1 MNDPVF
7 VVDADGRMLETNAA
21 FERVFGPAQGTKSI
35 FDRWPELESI
45 WRSALGSITHGRTLQ
60 IDVPAS
66 GTSGNPIIFDVH
78 LFSFLRPVPG
88 QANAPDGLARGP
100 IGAAE
105 GPIGAAEGPIGAA
118 EGPIGAAEGTIAGVA
133 GVCRDATR
141 DRERTRQLEL
151 QATTDDLTGVFSRNQ
166 LVVLLDLEIRSAV
179 RRKSTGCFLYLDID
193 GFKQLNDRFGH
204 AEGDRVLREVAALLE
219 HNLRAA
225 DVVARLG
232 GDEFGV
238 ILVDAGL
245 EHGLEKAQ
253 RLVELLN
260 DVIAGGDVTG
270 RDERITVSMGM
281 AAFPDHG
288 SGASEIIRRADAAM
302 YRAKRKALNRVEVW
316 VDGPAE

>member
-21 FERVFGPAQGTKSI
+21 FERVFGPAQGSKSI

-88 QANAPDGLARGP
+88 QANAPDG
-100 IGAAE
+100 
-105 GPIGAAEGPIGAA
+105 AA

-141 DRERTRQLEL
+141 DRERTRQLKL

-238 ILVDAGL
+238 ILVDAGP

-302 YRAKRKALNRVEVW
+302 YRAKRNAEIGVEVW
-316 VDGPAE
+316 VDDPTT

>member
-35 FDRWPELESI
+35 FDQWPELESI

-88 QANAPDGLARGP
+88 QANAPDGLAGGP

-118 EGPIGAAEGTIAGVA
+118 KGPIGAAEGTIAGVA

-260 DVIAGGDVTG
+260 DVIAGGDMIG

-302 YRAKRKALNRVEVW
+302 YRAKRNAEIGVEVW
-316 VDGPAE
+316 VDDSTT

>member
-35 FDRWPELESI
+35 FDQWPELESI

-66 GTSGNPIIFDVH
+66 GTSGNSIIFDVH

-88 QANAPDGLARGP
+88 QANAPDGLAG
-100 IGAAE
+100 
-105 GPIGAAEGPIGAA
+105 
-118 EGPIGAAEGTIAGVA
+118 GPIGAAEGTIAGVA

-166 LVVLLDLEIRSAV
+166 LIVLLDLEIRSAV

-260 DVIAGGDVTG
+260 DVIAGGDMIG

-302 YRAKRKALNRVEVW
+302 YRAKRNAEIGVEVW
-316 VDGPAE
+316 VDDSTT

>member
-35 FDRWPELESI
+35 FDQWPELESI

-88 QANAPDGLARGP
+88 QANAPDGLAGGP

-105 GPIGAAEGPIGAA
+105 GPIGAAK
-118 EGPIGAAEGTIAGVA
+118 GTIAGVA

-253 RLVELLN
+253 RLIELLN
-260 DVIAGGDVTG
+260 DVIAGGDMIG

-302 YRAKRKALNRVEVW
+302 YRAKRNAEIGVEVW
-316 VDGPAE
+316 VDDPTT

>member
-35 FDRWPELESI
+35 FDQWPELESI
-45 WRSALGSITHGRTLQ
+45 WHSALGSITHGRTLQ

-66 GTSGNPIIFDVH
+66 GTSGNSIIFDVH

-88 QANAPDGLARGP
+88 QANAPDGAAKGP
-100 IGAAE
+100 IGAAK
-105 GPIGAAEGPIGAA
+105 
-118 EGPIGAAEGTIAGVA
+118 GTIAGVA

-141 DRERTRQLEL
+141 DRERTRKLEL

-166 LVVLLDLEIRSAV
+166 LIVLLDLEIRSAV

-260 DVIAGGDVTG
+260 DVIAGGDMIG

-302 YRAKRKALNRVEVW
+302 YRAKRNAEIGVEVW
-316 VDGPAE
+316 VDDSTT

>member
-35 FDRWPELESI
+35 FDQWPELESI

-88 QANAPDGLARGP
+88 QANAPDGLAGGP
-100 IGAAE
+100 IGAAK
-105 GPIGAAEGPIGAA
+105 
-118 EGPIGAAEGTIAGVA
+118 GTIAGVA

-166 LVVLLDLEIRSAV
+166 LIVLLDLEIRSAV

-260 DVIAGGDVTG
+260 DVIAGGDMIG

-288 SGASEIIRRADAAM
+288 SGASEIIRQADAAR
-302 YRAKRKALNRVEVW
+302 YRAKRNAEIGVEVW
-316 VDGPAE
+316 VGDSTT

>member
-21 FERVFGPAQGTKSI
+21 FERVFGPAQGSKSI

-88 QANAPDGLARGP
+88 QANAPDG
-100 IGAAE
+100 AAE
-105 GPIGAAEGPIGAA
+105 GPIGAAEGPIGAV
-118 EGPIGAAEGTIAGVA
+118 EGTIAGVA

-141 DRERTRQLEL
+141 DRERTRQLKL

-302 YRAKRKALNRVEVW
+302 YRAKRNAEIGVEVW
-316 VDGPAE
+316 VDDPTT

>member
-7 VVDADGRMLETNAA
+7 VVDADGRTLETNAA
-21 FERVFGPAQGTKSI
+21 FERVFGPAQGSKSI

-88 QANAPDGLARGP
+88 QANAPDG
-100 IGAAE
+100 AAE
-105 GPIGAAEGPIGAA
+105 GPIGAV
-118 EGPIGAAEGTIAGVA
+118 EGTIAGVA

-151 QATTDDLTGVFSRNQ
+151 KATTDDLTGVFSRNQ

-179 RRKSTGCFLYLDID
+179 RRKSTGCFLYLDVD

-238 ILVDAGL
+238 ILVDAGP

-260 DVIAGGDVTG
+260 DVIAGGDMIG

-302 YRAKRKALNRVEVW
+302 YRAKRNAEIGVEVW
-316 VDGPAE
+316 VDDPTT

>member
-21 FERVFGPAQGTKSI
+21 FERVFGPAQGSESI

-45 WRSALGSITHGRTLQ
+45 WRSALGSITHGRTWQ

-105 GPIGAAEGPIGAA
+105 GPIGAAEGPV
-118 EGPIGAAEGTIAGVA
+118 GAAEGTIAGVA

-238 ILVDAGL
+238 TLVDAGL

-302 YRAKRKALNRVEVW
+302 YRAKRKALNGVEVW